1 MKKIFELDKYQQKAV
16 NSSGNI
22 LLIAGAG
29 AGKTFTITKKIDYLI
44 NNKVCNPEEIL
55 IISFTN
61 KSVADL
67 QKKIPYNC
75 SILTFHKL
83 AIQILKDYNQEFNL
97 VSDNYLDYVTNE
109 FFQILNDS
117 NLIREILL
125 YFKEYN
131 YAKFLN
137 TYKYKEFTRLII
149 NIIRIY
155 KTNGC
160 TMDDFK
166 KIYYKNNFLSKYMYI
181 INTIYEKD
189 KKANN
194 SYDFDDL
201 IIKATEILNK
211 YYRYK
216 YIIVDEFQD
225 TSTIRFNLVN
235 KLRILNKANLFVVGD
250 DYQSIY
256 HFSGC
261 NLNLFLNFTK
271 LVPNSQILKLKYTYR
286 NSQELIDIAAKF
298 VMKNPKQINK
308 DLISNKHINAPIE
321 FIYYLNPKKSFFIY
335 YLNPKKSFNK
345 LYQKVKKINS
355 DILVLGRNNKDI
367 LEFSDEVNIN
377 YLTVH
382 SSKGLEAENVI
393 LINMTD
399 KIYGFPNKLRNHKLL
414 ECLHPS
420 DKEILFAEER
430 RLFYVAL
437 TRTKN
442 KVYIMVP
449 IFGKSMFIKELK
461 KMIK

>member
-1 MKKIFELDKYQQKAV
+1 MKKEVKLDEFQKSAV
-16 NSSGNI
+16 TTPGNI

-29 AGKTFTITKKIDYLI
+29 AGKTFTITQKIIYLI
-44 NNKVCNPEEIL
+44 ENKIYAPEEIL

-67 QKKIPYNC
+67 QKKINYNC

-83 AIQILKDYNQEFNL
+83 AIQILRDYNINFNL
-97 VSDNYLDYVTNE
+97 VNDTYLEFLTNE
-109 FFQILNDS
+109 FFQSLDAPK
-117 NLIREILL
+117 LIKEILL
-125 YFKEYN
+125 YFKEYD
-131 YAKFLN
+131 YQKFLK
-137 TYKYKEFTRLII
+137 TYKYQEFKKLLITI
-149 NIIRIY
+149 LKIY

-160 TMDDFK
+160 TKDDFQR
-166 KIYYKNNFLSKYMYI
+166 IYPKNNFLSKYFYI
-181 INTIYEKD
+181 IKTIYEQELISTH
-189 KKANN
+189 

-201 IIKATEILNK
+201 IIKATEVLNSF
-211 YYRYK
+211 YRYK

-235 KLRILNKANLFVVGD
+235 KLRIINNAFLFVVGD

-261 NLNLFLNFTK
+261 NINLFLDFPK
-271 LVPNSQILKLKYTYR
+271 LIPNSQVLKLKYTYR

-298 VMKNPKQINK
+298 VMKNKKQISK
-308 DLISNKHINAPIE
+308 DLISNKHITNPIE
-321 FIYYLNPKKSFFIY
+321 FIYYINPQKSFE
-335 YLNPKKSFNK
+335 K
-345 LYQKVKKINS
+345 LYKKVQKINP
-355 DILVLGRNNKDI
+355 DLLVLGRNNKDI
-367 LEFSDEVNIN
+367 LEFSQDNSIN

-382 SSKGLEAENVI
+382 SAKGLEAENVI

-399 KIYGFPNKLRNHKLL
+399 RIYGFPNQIQNNKLL
-414 ECLHPS
+414 EELHPS

-442 KVYIMVP
+442 KIYIMVP
-449 IFGKSMFIKELK
+449 LFGKSIFIKELK
-461 KMIK
+461 KMI

>member
-1 MKKIFELDKYQQKAV
+1 MKKEVKLDEFQKSAV
-16 NSSGNI
+16 TTPGNI

-29 AGKTFTITKKIDYLI
+29 AGKTFTITQKIIYLI
-44 NNKVCNPEEIL
+44 ENKIYAPEEIL

-67 QKKIPYNC
+67 QKKINYNC

-83 AIQILKDYNQEFNL
+83 AIQILRDYNINFNL
-97 VSDNYLDYVTNE
+97 VNDTYLEFLTNE
-109 FFQILNDS
+109 FFQSLDDS
-117 NLIREILL
+117 KLIKEILL
-125 YFKEYN
+125 YFKEYD
-131 YAKFLN
+131 YQKFLK
-137 TYKYKEFTRLII
+137 TYKYQEFKKLLITI
-149 NIIRIY
+149 LKIY

-160 TMDDFK
+160 TKDDFQR
-166 KIYYKNNFLSKYMYI
+166 IYPKNNFLSKYFYI
-181 INTIYEKD
+181 IKTIYEQELISTH
-189 KKANN
+189 

-201 IIKATEILNK
+201 IIKATEVLNSF
-211 YYRYK
+211 YRYK

-235 KLRILNKANLFVVGD
+235 KLRIINNAFLFVVGD

-261 NLNLFLNFTK
+261 NINLFLDFPK
-271 LVPNSQILKLKYTYR
+271 LIPNSQVLKLKYTYR

-298 VMKNPKQINK
+298 VMKNKKQISK
-308 DLISNKHINAPIE
+308 DLISNKNITYINPQ
-321 FIYYLNPKKSFFIY
+321 KSFE
-335 YLNPKKSFNK
+335 K
-345 LYQKVKKINS
+345 LYKKVKKINP
-355 DILVLGRNNKDI
+355 DLLVLGRNNKDI
-367 LEFSDEVNIN
+367 LEFSQDNSIN

-382 SSKGLEAENVI
+382 SAKGLEAENVI

-399 KIYGFPNKLRNHKLL
+399 RIYGFPNQIQNNKLL
-414 ECLHPS
+414 EELHPS

-442 KVYIMVP
+442 KIYIMVP
-449 IFGKSMFIKELK
+449 LFGKSIFIKELK
-461 KMIK
+461 KMI

>member
-1 MKKIFELDKYQQKAV
+1 MKKEVKLDEFQKSAV
-16 NSSGNI
+16 TTPGNI

-29 AGKTFTITKKIDYLI
+29 AGKTFTITQKIIYLI
-44 NNKVCNPEEIL
+44 ENKIYAPEEIL

-67 QKKIPYNC
+67 QKKINYNC

-83 AIQILKDYNQEFNL
+83 AIQILRDYNINFNL
-97 VSDNYLDYVTNE
+97 VNDTYLEFLTNE
-109 FFQILNDS
+109 FFQSLDDPR
-117 NLIREILL
+117 LIKEILL
-125 YFKEYN
+125 YFKEYD
-131 YAKFLN
+131 YQKFLK
-137 TYKYKEFTRLII
+137 TYKYQEFKKLLITI
-149 NIIRIY
+149 LKIY

-160 TMDDFK
+160 TKDDFQR
-166 KIYYKNNFLSKYMYI
+166 IYPKNNFLSKYFYI
-181 INTIYEKD
+181 IKTIYEQELISTH
-189 KKANN
+189 

-201 IIKATEILNK
+201 IIKATEVLNSF
-211 YYRYK
+211 YRYK

-235 KLRILNKANLFVVGD
+235 KLRIINNAFLFVVGD

-261 NLNLFLNFTK
+261 NINLFLDFPK
-271 LVPNSQILKLKYTYR
+271 LIPNSQVLKLKYTYR

-298 VMKNPKQINK
+298 VMKNKKQISK
-308 DLISNKHINAPIE
+308 DLISNKHITNPIE
-321 FIYYLNPKKSFFIY
+321 FIYYINPQKSFE
-335 YLNPKKSFNK
+335 K
-345 LYQKVKKINS
+345 LYKKVQKINP
-355 DILVLGRNNKDI
+355 DLLVLGRNNKDI
-367 LEFSDEVNIN
+367 LEFSQDNSIN

-382 SSKGLEAENVI
+382 SAKGLEAENVI

-399 KIYGFPNKLRNHKLL
+399 RIYGFPNQIQNNKLL
-414 ECLHPS
+414 EELHPS

-442 KVYIMVP
+442 KIYIMVP
-449 IFGKSMFIKELK
+449 LFGKSIFIKELK
-461 KMIK
+461 KMI

>member
-1 MKKIFELDKYQQKAV
+1 MKKEVKLDEFQKSAV
-16 NSSGNI
+16 TTPGNI

-29 AGKTFTITKKIDYLI
+29 AGKTFTITQKIIYLI
-44 NNKVCNPEEIL
+44 ENKIYAPEEIL

-67 QKKIPYNC
+67 QKKINYNC

-83 AIQILKDYNQEFNL
+83 AIQILRDYNINFNL
-97 VSDNYLDYVTNE
+97 VNDTYLEFLTNE
-109 FFQILNDS
+109 FFQSLDAPK
-117 NLIREILL
+117 LIKEILL
-125 YFKEYN
+125 YFKEYD
-131 YAKFLN
+131 YQKFLK
-137 TYKYKEFTRLII
+137 TYKYQEFKKLLITI
-149 NIIRIY
+149 LKIY

-160 TMDDFK
+160 TKDDFQR
-166 KIYYKNNFLSKYMYI
+166 IYPKNNFLSKYFYI
-181 INTIYEKD
+181 IKTIYEQELVSTH
-189 KKANN
+189 

-201 IIKATEILNK
+201 IIKATEVLNSF
-211 YYRYK
+211 YRYK

-235 KLRILNKANLFVVGD
+235 KLRIINNAFLFVVGD

-261 NLNLFLNFTK
+261 NINLFLDFPK
-271 LVPNSQILKLKYTYR
+271 LIPNSHVLKLKYTYR

-298 VMKNPKQINK
+298 IMKNKKQITK
-308 DLISNKHINAPIE
+308 DLISNKHIEKPIE
-321 FIYYLNPKKSFFIY
+321 FVYYINPKKVF
-335 YLNPKKSFNK
+335 KK
-345 LYQKVKKINS
+345 LYEKVKDINR
-355 DILVLGRNNKDI
+355 DVLVLGRNNKDI
-367 LEFSDEVNIN
+367 YEFCSDTKNIN

-399 KIYGFPNKLRNHKLL
+399 RIYGFPNQIQNNKLL
-414 ECLHPS
+414 EELHPS

-442 KVYIMVP
+442 KIYIMVP
-449 IFGKSMFIKELK
+449 LFGKSIFIKELK
-461 KMIK
+461 KMI

>member
-44 NNKVCNPEEIL
+44 NNKICNPEEIL

-109 FFQILNDS
+109 FFQSLNDS

-235 KLRILNKANLFVVGD
+235 KLRILNNANLFVVGD

-261 NLNLFLNFTK
+261 NLNLFLDFTK
-271 LVPNSQILKLKYTYR
+271 LVPDSQILKLKYTYR

-321 FIYYLNPKKSFFIY
+321 FIY

>member
-1 MKKIFELDKYQQKAV
+1 MKKEVKLDEFQKSAV
-16 NSSGNI
+16 TTPGNI

-29 AGKTFTITKKIDYLI
+29 AGKTFTITQKIIYLI
-44 NNKVCNPEEIL
+44 ENKIYAPEEIL

-67 QKKIPYNC
+67 QKKINYNC

-83 AIQILKDYNQEFNL
+83 AIQILRDYNINFNL
-97 VSDNYLDYVTNE
+97 VNDTYLEFLTNE
-109 FFQILNDS
+109 FFQSLDAPK
-117 NLIREILL
+117 LIKEILL
-125 YFKEYN
+125 YFKEYD
-131 YAKFLN
+131 YQKFLK
-137 TYKYKEFTRLII
+137 TYKYQEFKKLLITI
-149 NIIRIY
+149 LKIY

-160 TMDDFK
+160 TKDDFQR
-166 KIYYKNNFLSKYMYI
+166 IYPKNNFLSKYFYI
-181 INTIYEKD
+181 IKTIYEQELISTH
-189 KKANN
+189 

-201 IIKATEILNK
+201 IIKATEVLNSF
-211 YYRYK
+211 YRYK

-235 KLRILNKANLFVVGD
+235 KLRIINNAFLFVVGD

-261 NLNLFLNFTK
+261 NINLFLDFPK
-271 LVPNSQILKLKYTYR
+271 LIPNSQVLKLKYTYR

-298 VMKNPKQINK
+298 VMKNKKQISK
-308 DLISNKHINAPIE
+308 DLISNKHITNPIE
-321 FIYYLNPKKSFFIY
+321 FIYYINPQKSFE
-335 YLNPKKSFNK
+335 K
-345 LYQKVKKINS
+345 LYKKVKKINP
-355 DILVLGRNNKDI
+355 DLLVLGRNNKDI
-367 LEFSDEVNIN
+367 LEFSQDNSIN

-382 SSKGLEAENVI
+382 SAKGLEAENVI

-399 KIYGFPNKLRNHKLL
+399 RIYGFPNQIQNNKLL
-414 ECLHPS
+414 EELHPS

-442 KVYIMVP
+442 KIYIMVP
-449 IFGKSMFIKELK
+449 LFGKSIFIKELK
-461 KMIK
+461 KMI

>member
-1 MKKIFELDKYQQKAV
+1 MKKEVKLDEFQKSAV
-16 NSSGNI
+16 TTPGNI

-29 AGKTFTITKKIDYLI
+29 AGKTFTITQKIIYLI
-44 NNKVCNPEEIL
+44 ENKIYAPEEIL

-67 QKKIPYNC
+67 QKKINYNC

-83 AIQILKDYNQEFNL
+83 AIQILRDYNINFNL
-97 VSDNYLDYVTNE
+97 VNDTYLEFLTNE
-109 FFQILNDS
+109 FFQSLDDS
-117 NLIREILL
+117 KLIKEILL
-125 YFKEYN
+125 YFKEYD
-131 YAKFLN
+131 YQKFLK
-137 TYKYKEFTRLII
+137 TYKYQEFKKLLITI
-149 NIIRIY
+149 LKIY

-160 TMDDFK
+160 TKDDFQR
-166 KIYYKNNFLSKYMYI
+166 IYPKNNFLSKYFYI
-181 INTIYEKD
+181 IKTIYEQELISTH
-189 KKANN
+189 

-201 IIKATEILNK
+201 IIKATEVLNSF
-211 YYRYK
+211 YRYK

-235 KLRILNKANLFVVGD
+235 KLRIINNAFLFVVGD

-261 NLNLFLNFTK
+261 NINLFLDFPK
-271 LVPNSQILKLKYTYR
+271 LIPNSQVLKLKYTYR

-298 VMKNPKQINK
+298 VMKNKKQISK
-308 DLISNKHINAPIE
+308 DLISNKHITNPIE
-321 FIYYLNPKKSFFIY
+321 FIYYINPQKSFE
-335 YLNPKKSFNK
+335 K
-345 LYQKVKKINS
+345 LYKKVKKNNP
-355 DILVLGRNNKDI
+355 DLLVLGRNNKDI
-367 LEFSDEVNIN
+367 LEFSQDNSIN

-382 SSKGLEAENVI
+382 SAKGLEAENVI

-399 KIYGFPNKLRNHKLL
+399 RIYGFPNQIQNNKLL
-414 ECLHPS
+414 EELHPS

-442 KVYIMVP
+442 KIYIMVP
-449 IFGKSMFIKELK
+449 VLGKSVFIKELK
-461 KMIK
+461 KMI

>member
-1 MKKIFELDKYQQKAV
+1 MKKEVKLDEFQKSAV
-16 NSSGNI
+16 TTPGNI

-29 AGKTFTITKKIDYLI
+29 AGKTFTITQKIIYLI
-44 NNKVCNPEEIL
+44 ENKIYAPEEIL

-67 QKKIPYNC
+67 QKKINYNC

-83 AIQILKDYNQEFNL
+83 AIQILRDYNINFNL
-97 VSDNYLDYVTNE
+97 VNDTYLEFLTNE
-109 FFQILNDS
+109 FFQSLDAPK
-117 NLIREILL
+117 LIKEILL
-125 YFKEYN
+125 YFKEYD
-131 YAKFLN
+131 YQKFLK
-137 TYKYKEFTRLII
+137 TYKYQEFKKLLITI
-149 NIIRIY
+149 LKIY

-160 TMDDFK
+160 TKDDFQR
-166 KIYYKNNFLSKYMYI
+166 IYPKNNFLSKYFYI
-181 INTIYEKD
+181 IKTIYEQD
-189 KKANN
+189 LISTH

-201 IIKATEILNK
+201 IIKATEVLNSF
-211 YYRYK
+211 YRYK

-235 KLRILNKANLFVVGD
+235 KLRIINNAFLFVVGD

-261 NLNLFLNFTK
+261 NINLFLDFPK
-271 LVPNSQILKLKYTYR
+271 LIPNSQVLKLKYTYR

-298 VMKNPKQINK
+298 VMKNKKQISK
-308 DLISNKHINAPIE
+308 DLISNKHITNPIE
-321 FIYYLNPKKSFFIY
+321 FIYYINPQKSFE
-335 YLNPKKSFNK
+335 K
-345 LYQKVKKINS
+345 LYKKVKKINP
-355 DILVLGRNNKDI
+355 DLLVLGRNNKDI
-367 LEFSDEVNIN
+367 LEFSQDNSIN

-382 SSKGLEAENVI
+382 SAKGLEAENVI

-399 KIYGFPNKLRNHKLL
+399 RIYGFPNQIQNNKLL
-414 ECLHPS
+414 EELHPS

-442 KVYIMVP
+442 KIYIMVP
-449 IFGKSMFIKELK
+449 VFGKSVFIKELK
-461 KMIK
+461 KMI

>member
-1 MKKIFELDKYQQKAV
+1 MKKEVKLDEFQKLAV
-16 NSSGNI
+16 TTPGNI

-29 AGKTFTITKKIDYLI
+29 AGKTFTITQKIIYLI
-44 NNKVCNPEEIL
+44 ENKIYAPEEIL

-67 QKKIPYNC
+67 QKKINYNC

-83 AIQILKDYNQEFNL
+83 AIQILRDYNINFNL
-97 VSDNYLDYVTNE
+97 VNDTYLEFLTNE
-109 FFQILNDS
+109 FFQSLDDS
-117 NLIREILL
+117 KLIKEILL
-125 YFKEYN
+125 YFKEYD
-131 YAKFLN
+131 YQKFLK
-137 TYKYKEFTRLII
+137 TYKYQEFKKLLITI
-149 NIIRIY
+149 LKIY

-160 TMDDFK
+160 TKDDFQR
-166 KIYYKNNFLSKYMYI
+166 IYPKNNFLSKYFYI
-181 INTIYEKD
+181 IKTIYEQD
-189 KKANN
+189 LISTH

-201 IIKATEILNK
+201 IIKATEVLNSF
-211 YYRYK
+211 YRYK

-235 KLRILNKANLFVVGD
+235 KLRIINNAFLFVVGD

-261 NLNLFLNFTK
+261 NINLFLDFPK
-271 LVPNSQILKLKYTYR
+271 LIPNSQVLKLKYTYR

-298 VMKNPKQINK
+298 VMKNKKHISK
-308 DLISNKHINAPIE
+308 DLISNKHITNPIE
-321 FIYYLNPKKSFFIY
+321 FIYYINPQKSFE
-335 YLNPKKSFNK
+335 K
-345 LYQKVKKINS
+345 LYKKVKKINP
-355 DILVLGRNNKDI
+355 DLLVLGRNNKDI
-367 LEFSDEVNIN
+367 LEFSQDNSIN

-382 SSKGLEAENVI
+382 SAKGLEAENVI

-399 KIYGFPNKLRNHKLL
+399 RIYGFPNQIQNNKLL
-414 ECLHPS
+414 EELHPS

-442 KVYIMVP
+442 KIYIMVP
-449 IFGKSMFIKELK
+449 LFGKSIFIKELK
-461 KMIK
+461 KMI